1 MIIVL
6 TVPRPNAF
14 LVVREHSS
22 LGPSGK
28 IVGTID
34 QTLQGTTVKLQVM
47 ASLGDYRSCFKTQA
61 TSRQEASYGQ
71 KRSELGDA
79 DANAAGNRKTS
90 SFRNRNSGRSTEVHD
105 GPENR

>member
-1 MIIVL
+1 
-6 TVPRPNAF
+6 
-14 LVVREHSS
+14 
-22 LGPSGK
+22 
-28 IVGTID
+28 
-34 QTLQGTTVKLQVM
+34 M

-105 GPENR
+105 GPENRWTEVRPRSLEEPLLVEPITGDGSI